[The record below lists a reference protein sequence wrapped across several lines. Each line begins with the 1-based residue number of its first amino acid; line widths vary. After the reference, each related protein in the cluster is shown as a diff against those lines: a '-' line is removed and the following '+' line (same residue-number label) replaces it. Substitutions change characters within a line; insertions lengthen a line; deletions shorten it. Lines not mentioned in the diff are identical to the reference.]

1 MHAVRPQHDDMTD
14 LTRMLSDACGHVS
27 MSLSALPN
35 ARLLWINARAAR
47 QDPSFDKF
55 SGDVFAYGQYLVAQC
70 AYALP
75 QAPVAESERVTAFAD
90 RYGGMG
96 IGSNGGSGRA
106 ASVNGY
112 YVKGIGPTP
121 LIGKTTNPAHSTGH
135 CTLEECVREAVLSE
149 CVDAE
154 FPWGAVP
161 VLAIIGIGVSVPMAP
176 EPGIGLDNPAGMM
189 ELGLLIRPNFL
200 RPAHFDRALGFLSD
214 MPKQGFQ
221 DSLRVKAMIESGRR
235 IWGDQGLLNMFMQL
249 HARWADQLAYGYA
262 HRFCHGA
269 PSPSNV
275 TLDGRLLDFGAA
287 TLPTWAKVHTA
298 LGGPVTGQELPF
310 MLRTLQSMLRQIQ
323 HQCPELGITN
333 ENMSSLAQVAVQRYG
348 QTLAV
353 ELLRVLGLHRLPAIH
368 VLRQDHD
375 RTVQIGLNRL
385 LMHYA
390 TEYFNTYES
399 TPEPRIAWQLTD
411 FWKGALDRVAP
422 GLREVLI
429 SKMQTDIASDIKLDW
444 TTIYARNAKYAET
457 RPLLFRENLRQA
469 ILDALRHMQETKN
482 LGPNALDAFIEAM
495 VRCHVLPK
503 DED

>member
-1 MHAVRPQHDDMTD
+1 MTQPYTIQD
-14 LTRMLSDACGHVS
+14 LTHFLSDACGHVPIT
-27 MSLSALPN
+27 LSPVSN
-35 ARLLWINARAAR
+35 ARVLWVNARAVT
-47 QDPSFDKF
+47 QDPNFKRF
-55 SGDVFAYGQYLVAQC
+55 SGNLSAYGQYLLAKC
-70 AYALP
+70 AYALLTST
-75 QAPVAESERVTAFAD
+75 AAEGVQVTAFAD
-90 RYGGMG
+90 RYGGVG

-106 ASVNGY
+106 ASINGY

-135 CTLEECVREAVLSE
+135 CTLEECIREAVLSE

-161 VLAIIGIGVSVPMAP
+161 VLAIIGTGVSVPMAP
-176 EPGIGLDNPAGMM
+176 EPGIGLDNPTGMM

-221 DSLRVKAMIESGRR
+221 DALRVKAMIESARR
-235 IWGDQGLLNMFMQL
+235 IWGDQGLLNAIVQL
-249 HARWADQLAYGYA
+249 HARWADQLAYGYV

-310 MLRTLQSMLRQIQ
+310 MIRTLQSMLRQIQ

-333 ENMSSLAQVAVQRYG
+333 ENMPSLAQVAVQRYG

-353 ELLRVLGLHRLPAIH
+353 ELLRVLGLHRMQALH

-375 RTVQIGLNRL
+375 RAVQIGLNRL

-399 TPEPRIAWQLTD
+399 TPEPRIIWQLAD

-422 GLREVLI
+422 GLRELLMEKI
-429 SKMQTDIASDIKLDW
+429 QIDIAYDTQLDM
-444 TTIYARNAKYAET
+444 TSIHIRNAKFAKT
-457 RPLLFRENLRQA
+457 RTALFRENLRRT
-469 ILDALRHMQETKN
+469 ILDQLQHLQKTKDFGSKT
-482 LGPNALDAFIEAM
+482 LDEFIQGLVCSNAL
-495 VRCHVLPK
+495 P
-503 DED
+503 EDVA